1 MQKIDPERYQ
11 RSLNQLTELFAGLVV
26 HADELSQS
34 RCPYKNRLNQC
45 TANFGC
51 RNKRKSPDAGSLPTC
66 AGDDQLDYR
75 GAWES

>member
-1 MQKIDPERYQ
+1 MQKVDLEQYQ
-11 RSLNQLTELFAGLVV
+11 KILNRLTELFTSMVV
-26 HADELSQS
+26 HADELSKS

-51 RNKRKSPDAGSLPTC
+51 RNKRKPMKAGSLPNC

-75 GAWES
+75 GAWET

>member
-1 MQKIDPERYQ
+1 MHKIDPEQYQ
-11 RSLNQLTELFAGLVV
+11 ESLNRLTELFASMVV
-26 HADELSQS
+26 HADELSKC

-45 TANFGC
+45 TASFGC
-51 RNKRKSPDAGSLPTC
+51 RNKRKSPDAGSLPIC

>member
-11 RSLNQLTELFAGLVV
+11 KSLNQLTELFATMVV
-26 HADELSQS
+26 HADELSKC

-45 TANFGC
+45 TANFRC
-51 RNKRKSPDAGSLPTC
+51 RNKRKSPDAGSLPIC

>member
-1 MQKIDPERYQ
+1 MQKVDPERYQ
-11 RSLNQLTELFAGLVV
+11 RSLNQLTELFASMVV
-26 HADELSQS
+26 HADELSQC

-51 RNKRKSPDAGSLPTC
+51 RNKRKPLDVGSLPIC
-66 AGDDQLDYR
+66 AGDDKLDYR